1 MDLGKHWKTLVDCLQ
16 DGLLVVDP
24 GGTIVAA
31 NRSAEI
37 MTGYLSDELL
47 GKSCRVLNCTGC
59 RITGKGRGIHWCD
72 LFVRGN
78 VRGKRCMITNKQ
90 QRHVDIIKSAS
101 VLRDDN
107 RTVIGAVET
116 LTDISENIRCRN
128 EISTLRKTF
137 QLDSGYHGIL
147 GSTPVMQNLVELIE
161 NASQSDTPVM
171 ILGESGTGK
180 ELVARAL
187 HEAGPRRD
195 GPFVKVNC
203 AALNQNLLESEL
215 FGHIKGA
222 YTGAER
228 DRIGRFEAAHQGSIF
243 LDEIG
248 DLPMSTQ
255 VKLLRVLEEKRI
267 EKVGDQRSISVDVRV
282 ITATNRD
289 LEKMLVEGDFREDLY
304 FRINVFPIQCPSLA
318 ERKEDVPQ
326 LIRNLITANNEKTG
340 KNINGISQEA
350 MEHLM
355 AYPWPGNV
363 RELRNVIEYAFVL
376 AQGHTLELRDLPQKV
391 HLSAAQPGDGIEAL
405 DSRTPSGQQDE
416 LDRLLEALH
425 KSGGNKTRAAAM
437 LGVSR
442 VTVWKRMKRYG
453 LAPETGKPSPSSA
466 TL

>member
-107 RTVIGAVET
+107 GTVIGAVET

-289 LEKMLVEGDFREDLY
+289 LEKMLLEGDFREDLY

>member
-24 GGTIVAA
+24 GGMIVAA

-37 MTGYLSDELL
+37 MTGYTSDELI
-47 GKSCRVLNCTGC
+47 GKSCRILNCTGC
-59 RITGKGRGIHWCD
+59 KITAKGRGINWCN

-78 VRGKRCMITNKQ
+78 VRGKRCMITNKH
-90 QRHVDIIKSAS
+90 QRQVDVIKSAS
-101 VLRDDN
+101 VIRDDN
-107 RTVIGAVET
+107 GAIIGAVET
-116 LTDISENIRCRN
+116 LTDISENIRYKN
-128 EISTLRKTF
+128 ELSTLRRTF
-137 QLDSGYHGIL
+137 QLDTGYHGIL
-147 GSTPVMQNLVELIE
+147 GTTPVIQNLIELVE

-195 GPFVKVNC
+195 EPFIKINC

-222 YTGAER
+222 YTGADR
-228 DRIGRFEAAHQGSIF
+228 DRIGRFEAANHGSIF

-248 DLPMSTQ
+248 DLPLSTQ

-267 EKVGDQRSISVDVRV
+267 EKVGDQKSIPVDVRV

-289 LEKMLVEGDFREDLY
+289 LEKMMAEGEFREDLF
-304 FRINVFPIQCPSLA
+304 FRISVFPIHCPSLY
-318 ERKEDVPQ
+318 ERIEDIPL
-326 LIRNLITANNEKTG
+326 LIRNLIEINNKRTG
-340 KNINGISQEA
+340 KQIKGISQEA
-350 MEHLM
+350 MQRLM

-376 AQGHTLELRDLPQKV
+376 AQGDGLELHDFPEKV
-391 HLSAAQPGDGIEAL
+391 LVDKSRKNTTSRSPAPGSDTGQLRERERLIQAL
-405 DSRTPSGQQDE
+405 KQSGCN
-416 LDRLLEALH
+416 R
-425 KSGGNKTRAAAM
+425 TRAAGL
-437 LGVSR
+437 LGISR
-442 VTVWKRMKRYG
+442 VTLWKRMKQYG
-453 LAPETGKPSPSSA
+453 IDAEKLKAAEH
-466 TL
+466 

>member
-24 GGTIVAA
+24 GGTVVAA
-31 NRSAEI
+31 NRSAEV
-37 MTGYLSDELL
+37 MTGYTADELL
-47 GKSCRVLNCTGC
+47 GKSCRILNCTGC
-59 RITGKGRGIHWCD
+59 KIIAKGRGINWCD
-72 LFVRGN
+72 LFNRGT

-90 QRHVDIIKSAS
+90 QRQVDIIKSAS

-107 RTVIGAVET
+107 GTIIGAVET
-116 LTDISENIRCRN
+116 LTDISENIRYKN
-128 EISTLRKTF
+128 ELSTLRRTF
-137 QLDSGYHGIL
+137 QLDTGYHGIL
-147 GSTPVMQNLVELIE
+147 GTTPIMQNLIEMIE
-161 NASQSDTPVM
+161 NASQSDTPAM

-195 GPFVKVNC
+195 GPFIKVNC

-222 YTGAER
+222 YTGADRE
-228 DRIGRFEAAHQGSIF
+228 RIGRFEAAHQGSIF

-248 DLPMSTQ
+248 DLPLSTQ
-255 VKLLRVLEEKRI
+255 IKLLRVLEEKRI
-267 EKVGDQRSISVDVRV
+267 EKVGDQKSIAVDVRV

-289 LEKMLVEGDFREDLY
+289 LEQMLASGEFRADLY
-304 FRINVFPIQCPSLA
+304 FRINVFPIYCPLLA
-318 ERKEDVPQ
+318 ERKEDIPL
-326 LIRNLITANNEKTG
+326 LIRNLISINNTRTG
-340 KNINGISQEA
+340 KQIKGISQEA

-376 AQGHTLELRDLPQKV
+376 VQGNTLESKDLPQKV
-391 HLSAAQPGDGIEAL
+391 FLPPDQEQGPWRPGKPQKHPGPDKE
-405 DSRTPSGQQDE
+405 R
-416 LDRLLEALH
+416 DRLVQALEET
-425 KSGGNKTRAAAM
+425 GGNRTRAAAL

-442 VTVWKRMKRYG
+442 VTVWKRMKKYG
-453 LAPETGKPSPSSA
+453 IGLNRGKRE
-466 TL
+466 

>member
-1 MDLGKHWKTLVDCLQ
+1 
-16 DGLLVVDP
+16 
-24 GGTIVAA
+24 
-31 NRSAEI
+31 
-37 MTGYLSDELL
+37 
-47 GKSCRVLNCTGC
+47 
-59 RITGKGRGIHWCD
+59 
-72 LFVRGN
+72 
-78 VRGKRCMITNKQ
+78 MITNKQ

-107 RTVIGAVET
+107 GKIIGAVET

-147 GSTPVMQNLVELIE
+147 GSSPVMQNLIELIE

-289 LEKMLVEGDFREDLY
+289 LEKMLGEGEFREDLY
-304 FRINVFPIQCPSLA
+304 FRINVFPIHCPALA

-326 LIRNLITANNEKTG
+326 LIRNLITSNNEKTG
-340 KNINGISQEA
+340 KNISGISQEA

-376 AQGHTLELRDLPQKV
+376 AQGRTLELRDLPQKV
-391 HLSAAQPGDGIEAL
+391 LQNTARPGGGVRTDGNEAH
-405 DSRTPSGQQDE
+405 SGQQEDRE
-416 LDRLLEALH
+416 RLLGALH
-425 KSGGNKTRAAAM
+425 KAGGNKTRAAAL

-442 VTVWKRMKRYG
+442 VTVWKRMKKYG
-453 LAPETGKPSPSSA
+453 LAAETGKPSPSSA
-466 TL
+466 SL